1 MTSTP
6 PTSASSVQALRSHAL
21 AASTRPGMIQNAY
34 VVNDI
39 DQAIDRWHQ
48 AWGLGPFLVRRHITM
63 DQVWYRGKPSTLDIS
78 AAFVQAGPTQIE
90 FICQHDDVPSAFR
103 DAFAPGTEGL
113 HHVAVMPDD
122 YRAAVDHFVRLGYP
136 VATELRTRSGRG
148 ASFVD
153 TRPLLGHMVEIYPV
167 SEGVLGLYRRVA
179 EEAARW
185 DGRIL
190 KIELDSAS

>member
-1 MTSTP
+1 MTSIERPAPATAEP
-6 PTSASSVQALRSHAL
+6 PGSSPL
-21 AASTRPGMIQNAY
+21 AARAKPGIIQNAY

-39 DQAIDRWHQ
+39 DQAIEKWHRT
-48 AWGLGPFLVRRHITM
+48 WGVGPFLVRRHITM
-63 DQVWYRGKPSTLDIS
+63 DQVWYRGRPSTLDIS
-78 AAFVQAGPTQIE
+78 AAFVQAGPMQIE
-90 FICQHDDVPSAFR
+90 FICQHDDLPSAFR
-103 DAFAPGTEGL
+103 DAFPSGSEGL

-122 YRAAVDHFVRLGYP
+122 YPAAVKHFVSLGYP

-167 SEGVLGLYRRVA
+167 SDGVLELYRRVA

-185 DGRIL
+185 DGHTL